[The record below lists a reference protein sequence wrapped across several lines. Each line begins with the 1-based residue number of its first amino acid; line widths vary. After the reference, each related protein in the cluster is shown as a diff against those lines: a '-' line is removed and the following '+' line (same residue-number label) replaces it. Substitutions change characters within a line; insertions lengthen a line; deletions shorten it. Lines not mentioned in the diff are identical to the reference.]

1 MTNDL
6 PDIEDILNSIKDA
19 DTSLEGLKKH
29 KNEEREES
37 KEEMSGS
44 PAPTNDVQENNVQE
58 NNVQT
63 NQAQQNQAQ
72 QNQAQQNQAQQNQA
86 QPKLSQPTKSQRP
99 KTSVFKAIGGYK
111 TSDMEQLWGNFLEY
125 LQSDRR
131 KEGKKDRMAC
141 RVDHEIVIALD
152 ECDINGCCRADIAN
166 AILHVFFD
174 AFLPRLATF
183 RKDRKSILDNVK
195 PSRQ

>member
-29 KNEEREES
+29 KEQEEEES
-37 KEEMSGS
+37 WKETSGS
-44 PAPTNDVQENNVQE
+44 SATTNDVQENKVQENNVQE

-72 QNQAQQNQAQQNQA
+72 
-86 QPKLSQPTKSQRP
+86 PKPSQPTKSQRP
-99 KTSVFKAIGGYK
+99 KTSAFKAVDGYK
-111 TSDMEQLWGNFLEY
+111 SSDIEQLWGNFLEY

-131 KEGKKDRMAC
+131 KEGKKDRIAC

>member
-37 KEEMSGS
+37 KEETSGS
-44 PAPTNDVQENNVQE
+44 PAPTNDVQENKVQENNVQE

-63 NQAQQNQAQ
+63 NQAQAI
-72 QNQAQQNQAQQNQA
+72 QA
-86 QPKLSQPTKSQRP
+86 QPKPSQHIKPQSP
-99 KTSVFKAIGGYK
+99 KATASKVVGGYK

-131 KEGKKDRMAC
+131 KEGKKDRIAC

-174 AFLPRLATF
+174 AFLTRLATF

>member
-44 PAPTNDVQENNVQE
+44 PAPTNDVLENNVQE

-72 QNQAQQNQAQQNQA
+72 QNQAQ
-86 QPKLSQPTKSQRP
+86 PKPSQPTKSQRP
-99 KTSVFKAIGGYK
+99 KTSASKAVDGYK
-111 TSDMEQLWGNFLEY
+111 SSDIEQLWGNFLEY

-131 KEGKKDRMAC
+131 KEGKKDSLYC
-141 RVDHEIVIALD
+141 RVDREIVIALD